1 MFSICRRRELQWAL
15 ELKLELKLDL
25 KLELKLEKPWLPS
38 EKDLPHLISPVLVTH
53 DNSELGHW
61 GSGNPLTLMKSII
74 AAWGIDHCV
83 NGNWKL
89 VRGFEEN

>member
-15 ELKLELKLDL
+15 ELN
-25 KLELKLEKPWLPS
+25 KLEKPWLPS

-53 DNSELGHW
+53 DNSELEHW
-61 GSGNPLTLMKSII
+61 GGGSPLTLMKSII

-83 NGNWKL
+83 NSNWKL